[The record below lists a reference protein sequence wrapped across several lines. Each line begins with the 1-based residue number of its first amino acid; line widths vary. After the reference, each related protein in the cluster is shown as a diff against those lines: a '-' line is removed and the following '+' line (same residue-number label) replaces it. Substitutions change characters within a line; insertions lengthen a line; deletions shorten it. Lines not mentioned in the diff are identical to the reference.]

1 MTRLNDKTLSLTPG
15 KRIELYD
22 VDLAVANG
30 PILRFTPNREDVT
43 PAECYR
49 IGDTRTNATD
59 GITAFLPVVP
69 AAGEVLIL
77 EGFARHGEGATC
89 FPAFQLSPDGGATSR
104 DRVRLDLNNLA
115 TSQGNST
122 PVTSDR
128 AYTLSQA
135 SEWVYFACRWTMGA
149 TPPATLALHILP
161 AMGTTYPTE
170 AATAVGTVD
179 FFGLRFW
186 IVRDGLRIPVV
197 MDMDLT
203 TWAATSA
210 TMTRQAVANTAEA
223 VKVPV
228 WQGNAYTPIPIR
240 ASGFEKTGNGA
251 FPKPKLVMSNITG
264 AGSLLMQQ
272 YGDIRGATVKRTRM
286 YADHLDNGPE
296 PDPAAF
302 YTPDVFT
309 LVRRSQQDAQI
320 IEFEL
325 ASKLDQQGVQLPR
338 RQILRDVCPFVYRR
352 WNPALNSG
360 AGGFDYTAATCPYS
374 GPAMFDIHGEVV
386 TNGAEDVCS
395 HTLALGCRKRYGTQ
409 GDIPFGGFPMVGR
422 FRR

>member
-22 VDLAVANG
+22 LDLAIADG

-43 PAECYR
+43 PAQCIR
-49 IGDTRTNATD
+49 LTDTITTNTSNV
-59 GITAFLPVVP
+59 TALLPVVP
-69 AAGEVLIL
+69 EAGEVLLL
-77 EGFARHGEGATC
+77 EGYARPVAGSTC
-89 FPAFQLSPDGGATSR
+89 FPSFQLSPDGNSTNR
-104 DRVRLDLNNLA
+104 DRARLDLNNRA
-115 TSQGNST
+115 VSVNTST
-122 PVTSDR
+122 PVTSAR
-128 AYTLSQA
+128 AWTLSQA
-135 SEWVYFACRWTMGA
+135 SEWVYFAARWTMGA
-149 TPPATLALHILP
+149 SPPATLGLRIFP
-161 AMGTTYPTE
+161 AMGTVFPTE
-170 AATAVGTVD
+170 TSTAVGSVD
-179 FFGLRFW
+179 FFGLQLW
-186 IVRDGLRIPVV
+186 IVRDGLRIPV
-197 MDMDLT
+197 MLDMDLT
-203 TWAATSA
+203 TWTPAAGVTA
-210 TMTRQAVANTAEA
+210 AWVANTSEA

-240 ASGFEKTGNGA
+240 ATGFEKTGNGA
-251 FPKPKLVMSNITG
+251 FPKPKLAMSNITG

-309 LVRRSQQDAQI
+309 LVRRSQQDAQT

-338 RQILRDVCPFVYRR
+338 RQVLRDVCPWKYRV

-360 AGGFDYTAATCPYS
+360 AGGFDYTDASCPYS
-374 GPAMFDIHGEVV
+374 GSAMFDTYGEPV

-395 HTLALGCRKRYGTQ
+395 HTLRLGCRKRYGTQ
-409 GDIPFGGFPMVGR
+409 GEIPFGGFPMVGR